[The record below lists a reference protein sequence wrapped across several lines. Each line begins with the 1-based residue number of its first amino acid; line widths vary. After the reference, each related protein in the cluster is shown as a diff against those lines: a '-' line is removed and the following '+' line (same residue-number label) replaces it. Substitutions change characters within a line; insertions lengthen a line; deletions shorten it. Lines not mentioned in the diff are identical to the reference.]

1 MDERESS
8 PREADA
14 FLKSNRIT
22 LPHGLLLR
30 DSISPILLFFREIS
44 RSSCSPFL
52 VKLIY
57 SVFIALIYIRFV
69 RRIMRYGWMLHRYES
84 SAITV

>member
-22 LPHGLLLR
+22 LPHGPRLR

-44 RSSCSPFL
+44 RSSRSPYL

-69 RRIMRYGWMLHRYES
+69 RSIMRYGWMLHRYEY
-84 SAITV
+84 SATTV